1 MAQITTITNPLTG
14 QPAQVDQLEHTAQQI
29 DDSIGRAL
37 PGGEIDT
44 LLAGKAPAG
53 YSEGRKQDGQ
63 KLKTALPATIGW
75 YRVVIGKYRS
85 AGIFTIQHHYG
96 SGGPSSLK
104 FLVTFLGGECAS
116 LKCLEYG
123 GNKGANPQITN
134 ARLVWN
140 KNDDTFCI
148 DVFYNIAYKH
158 DVVIDFINTGSQEAS
173 IQAPVFISADNT
185 LPDGEELLAPME
197 WLNPP
202 MKLGVEYRTTER
214 YMGKPVYVKLVD
226 FGALPNATT
235 KSVKFSIGNN
245 NQLLECKGFI
255 SGGSVLPYSFPGS
268 SVGTANVYTNKSS
281 GNFGVFVS
289 TDKDMSGS
297 IAYFIL
303 KYTKTTD

>member
-1 MAQITTITNPLTG
+1 MADYHSSLTG
-14 QPAQVDQLEHTAQQI
+14 PEI
-29 DDSIGRAL
+29 DAALTRAKA
-37 PGGEIDT
+37 GGEIDT

-63 KLKTALPATIGW
+63 KLRADIPATIGW
-75 YRVVIGKYRS
+75 YRVVIGNYRS

-140 KNDDTFCI
+140 KNDATFCI
-148 DVFYNIAYKH
+148 DVFYNIAYAH
-158 DVVIDFINTGSQEAS
+158 PVDINFINTGSQEAS

-214 YMGKPVYVKLVD
+214 YNGKPVYKVALET
-226 FGALPNATT
+226 GALTIP
-235 KSVKFSIGNN
+235 
-245 NQLLECKGFI
+245 
-255 SGGSVLPYSFPGS
+255 
-268 SVGTANVYTNKSS
+268 
-281 GNFGVFVS
+281 
-289 TDKDMSGS
+289 
-297 IAYFIL
+297 
-303 KYTKTTD
+303 